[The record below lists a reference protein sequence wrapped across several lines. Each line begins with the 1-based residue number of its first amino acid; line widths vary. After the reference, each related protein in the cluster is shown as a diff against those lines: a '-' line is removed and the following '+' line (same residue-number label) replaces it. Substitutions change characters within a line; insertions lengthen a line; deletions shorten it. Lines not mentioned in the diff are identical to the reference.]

1 MIENMENGRTIHLG
15 SIYLVVRD
23 FAKSIDFY
31 EKLLQMP
38 VSGKNMERFAM
49 FEFDGQCISIMNG
62 LFDAENPGKTII
74 KDGKDSETAQKMEAD
89 SLAVIA
95 NAPNTHKFV
104 LNFWA
109 DDLRAEHAR
118 IAELG
123 IGTNLNNVSYLFN
136 TTPYYS
142 FQLHD
147 PDDNIIEICG
157 AYTPEEGEFDE

>member
-1 MIENMENGRTIHLG
+1 MTDTRTLHLS

-23 FAKSIDFY
+23 FAKSLDFY

-38 VSGKNMERFAM
+38 VSRKNMERFAT
-49 FEFDGQCISIMNG
+49 FEFDGHCISIMNG
-62 LFDAENPGKTII
+62 LFDSENPGKTII
-74 KDGKDSETAQKMEAD
+74 KNGKDSGAAQKGV
-89 SLAVIA
+89 AVGLETIA

-104 LNFWA
+104 LNFWTE
-109 DDLRAEHAR
+109 DLRAEHAR
-118 IAELG
+118 IAELK
-123 IGTNLNNVSYLFN
+123 IGTKFDNVSYLFN

-157 AYTPEEGEFDE
+157 NYTPEAGEFDQ